1 MVCSSKLLLTL
12 VTRVLLFWFMNSFM
26 FSHCRLCGKTFRTKR
41 TEERPVAVI
50 VPPHH
55 MSGQGTG
62 HIEALLTLGTFKG
75 FHSTVDSHMCLQR
88 GFLAK
93 SLTTSMTHERLVSS
107 MFSNVI
113 LKLEHFTEIFS
124 TESTHSLSLRL
135 GQQMNLF
142 MDNKLNLSI
151 KRLTAYGTFI
161 VFSLFL
167 PFNIFLV
174 SFRFTF

>member
-1 MVCSSKLLLTL
+1 MVRSSKLLLTL

-26 FSHCRLCGKTFRTKR
+26 FSHCRLCGETLRAKR

-50 VPPHH
+50 VSPHH

-75 FHSTVDSHMCLQR
+75 FHSAVDSHMSLQR

-93 SLTTSMTHERLVSS
+93 SLATSMTHERLVSS
-107 MFSNVI
+107 MFSNVV
-113 LKLEHFTEIFS
+113 LKLKHFTEIFS
-124 TESTHSLSLRL
+124 TKTTHSLSLGL
-135 GQQMNLF
+135 WQQVDLF

-151 KRLTAYGTFI
+151 ELLTAH
-161 VFSLFL
+161 
-167 PFNIFLV
+167 
-174 SFRFTF
+174 